1 MSEEAKTEEPKKENA
16 PVPTVAE
23 TMEAFKEQYKKE
35 IEKLKKQIEE
45 NDKQH
50 AKEIAD
56 ILTGAEKRKKEE
68 ADEAKKRADTL
79 KESVNRVRARLGLET
94 EK

>member
-1 MSEEAKTEEPKKENA
+1 MSEEAKKAEKKEETPA
-16 PVPTVAE
+16 PTVAE
-23 TMEAFKEQYKKE
+23 TMAAFKSQYEKE
-35 IEKLKKQIEE
+35 IAELKKKIEE

-68 ADEAKKRADTL
+68 EDAAKERADTL
-79 KESVNRVRARLGLET
+79 KNSVNRVRARLGLEI

>member
-1 MSEEAKTEEPKKENA
+1 MSEAEKTEGQKKDPP

-79 KESVNRVRARLGLET
+79 KDSVNRVRARLGLEI

>member
-1 MSEEAKTEEPKKENA
+1 MSEAEKKEEPKKENA

-68 ADEAKKRADTL
+68 EDEEKKRADTL

>member
-1 MSEEAKTEEPKKENA
+1 MGEAEKKEEQGKENA

-68 ADEAKKRADTL
+68 EDEAKKRADTL

>member
-1 MSEEAKTEEPKKENA
+1 MSEETKAKEQKKENA
-16 PVPTVAE
+16 TVPTVAE

-68 ADEAKKRADTL
+68 ENEAKKRAGTL
-79 KESVNRVRARLGLET
+79 KESVDRVRARLGLEI

>member
-1 MSEEAKTEEPKKENA
+1 MSEEAKKEGKKEEA
-16 PVPTVAE
+16 AAPTVAE
-23 TMEAFKEQYKKE
+23 TMAAFKSQYEKE
-35 IEKLKKQIEE
+35 IAELKKKIEE

-50 AKEIAD
+50 AREIAD

-68 ADEAKKRADTL
+68 EDAAKERADTL
-79 KESVNRVRARLGLET
+79 KNSVNRVRARLGLEI